1 MDWQVI
7 SAVGSL
13 LCAAATFFAAFVALT
28 MGRSEHKMS
37 DYARGIFFEDDHFDL
52 LEHHPNC
59 FNIEIICDGNQPVYI
74 THVLE
79 GARFNK
85 SAHGAI
91 AWLESKMRIRECG
104 MAGRGIPNLRK
115 PKYWTLYP
123 LSDVMKLEPGEVG
136 CFTLNFL
143 RLQTI
148 KKERKELGFFNLD
161 APLSFYALDV
171 SGKKYKIHAGATPNS
186 FLEVATT
193 KMTRVS
199 SLTGEPVRD
208 KVQ

>member
-13 LCAAATFFAAFVALT
+13 LCAAATFFAAFVALA

-37 DYARGIFFEDDHFDL
+37 VYARGIFFEDDHFDL

-59 FNIEIICDGNQPVYI
+59 FNIEIICDGNQPVFI

-85 SAHGAI
+85 SARGAK

-104 MAGRGIPNLRK
+104 MPGRGIPNLRK
-115 PKYWTLYP
+115 PKYWTLHP

-136 CFTLNFL
+136 CFTISFL
-143 RLQTI
+143 RL
-148 KKERKELGFFNLD
+148 
-161 APLSFYALDV
+161 
-171 SGKKYKIHAGATPNS
+171 
-186 FLEVATT
+186 
-193 KMTRVS
+193 
-199 SLTGEPVRD
+199 
-208 KVQ
+208 

>member
-1 MDWQVI
+1 MSVY
-7 SAVGSL
+7 
-13 LCAAATFFAAFVALT
+13 AL
-28 MGRSEHKMS
+28 
-37 DYARGIFFEDDHFDL
+37 GIFFEDDHFDL

-59 FNIEIICDGNQPVYI
+59 FNIEIICDGNQPVYL

-85 SAHGAI
+85 IARGTK

-104 MAGRGIPNLRK
+104 MPGRGIPNLRK
-115 PKYWTLYP
+115 PKYWTLHP
-123 LSDVMKLEPGEVG
+123 LSAVMKLEPGDVG
-136 CFTLNFL
+136 CFTLSFL
-143 RLQTI
+143 RLQAI
-148 KKERKELGFFNLD
+148 QKERKELGIFDLD
-161 APLSFYALDV
+161 APLSLYALDV
-171 SGKKYKIHAGATPNS
+171 SGKKYKIRSGATPNS
-186 FLEVATT
+186 FLKVATT

>member
-7 SAVGSL
+7 SAAGSL
-13 LCAAATFFAAFVALT
+13 LCAVATFFAAFVALA

-37 DYARGIFFEDDHFDL
+37 VYARGIFIEDDHFDL
-52 LEHHPNC
+52 VENHPNC

-85 SAHGAI
+85 SARGAK
-91 AWLESKMRIRECG
+91 AWLKSKLRIRECG

-115 PKYWTLYP
+115 PKYWTLHP

-136 CFTLNFL
+136 CFAISFL
-143 RLQTI
+143 RLQAI
-148 KKERKELGFFNLD
+148 QKERKELGIFDLD
-161 APLSFYALDV
+161 ATLSMYALDV
-171 SGKKYKIHAGATPNS
+171 SGKKYEIHSCATPNS
-186 FLEVATT
+186 FLEEATA
-193 KMTRVS
+193 KMKRVS
-199 SLTGEPVRD
+199 PLTGEPVRD
-208 KVQ
+208 